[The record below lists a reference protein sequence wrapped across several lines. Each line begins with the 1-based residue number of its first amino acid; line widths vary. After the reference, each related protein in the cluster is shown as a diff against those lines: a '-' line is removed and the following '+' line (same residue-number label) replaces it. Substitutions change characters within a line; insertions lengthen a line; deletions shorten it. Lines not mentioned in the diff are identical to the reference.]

1 MSSHAVLRFAVGL
14 ISAGLAVTGALGVL
28 IGSMDMLGFGGCF
41 EEACTPD
48 ARTFDKRA
56 EATLI
61 ALGAFVLGS
70 LVCIRLA
77 RDS

>member
-1 MSSHAVLRFAVGL
+1 M
-14 ISAGLAVTGALGVL
+14 GALGVL
-28 IGSMDMLGFGGCF
+28 IGSVNMLGLGGCF

-48 ARTFDKRA
+48 TRTFDEHA